1 MTPEDI
7 APLDVYLDG
16 LASALYFAVNPQNP
30 ALCAWLTQ
38 VQCQL
43 HIRAMEARELQK
55 ASKALDE
62 LAEESRQDEMRQF
75 WDIPEL
81 QHPPS
86 TIQPI
91 LQGAMSAAMQARE
104 DLERVVREHATHN
117 KDQ

>member
-1 MTPEDI
+1 MTPEDT

-30 ALCAWLTQ
+30 DLCAWLTR

-43 HIRAMEARELQK
+43 HIRAMEAREMQ
-55 ASKALDE
+55 KALDE
-62 LAEESRQDEMRQF
+62 LAEESCQEEMKRY

-81 QHPPS
+81 HQPPS
-86 TIQPI
+86 EIQPA

-104 DLERVVREHATHN
+104 DLERVVREHATNN